1 MKESSG
7 RRSVLFLILAV
18 AVCIGLGF
26 VLGFLWSALL
36 LALAVMII
44 KKVNGGPMDGYC
56 MAHLRKQLP
65 LALVGLLFILA
76 GMGGAVYAW
85 MMYKETPVEWPNV
98 IGGVVVAFLGIVIG
112 FYQVFVVV
120 RDACFPEKSALAQ
133 SIRSQLEHP
142 DEAPDVVELF
152 SMEYLTALG
161 MTMAPSQRRVKRAA
175 RCGRA
180 VFHGRQ

>member
-56 MAHLRKQLP
+56 MAHLRKRR
-65 LALVGLLFILA
+65 
-76 GMGGAVYAW
+76 
-85 MMYKETPVEWPNV
+85 PVIYSGW
-98 IGGVVVAFLGIVIG
+98 
-112 FYQVFVVV
+112 
-120 RDACFPEKSALAQ
+120 
-133 SIRSQLEHP
+133 
-142 DEAPDVVELF
+142 
-152 SMEYLTALG
+152 
-161 MTMAPSQRRVKRAA
+161 
-175 RCGRA
+175 
-180 VFHGRQ
+180 HGRRRLRLDDV